1 MYKSTK
7 GGPMDLPYFDL
18 TGRVAI
24 ITGGATGIGRG
35 IAEGLADAGASI
47 VLAARRIEKCEEA
60 CKEITKRTGVR
71 ALAHKCDITK
81 NDQIETLV
89 KDVAEDLGHID
100 ILVNNSGVGGNERP
114 ILEMTDKDWTTVVDT
129 NLKGAFSLSKAV
141 VKKMIERGKGGKII
155 NVISIG
161 SLIGWPNM
169 SAYCASKGGC
179 LQLTKVMALEWA
191 RYDIQANAILPGYF
205 ETPMNKEF
213 FETEPGK
220 KAIKSSIPVR
230 RIGQIE
236 EMRGVAILLASEAS
250 SFMTGSAVV
259 VDGGHTCW

>member
-1 MYKSTK
+1 
-7 GGPMDLPYFDL
+7 MDLPYFDL

-71 ALAHKCDITK
+71 ALAHQCDITK

-89 KDVAEDLGHID
+89 KDVAADLGHID

-114 ILEMTDKDWTTVVDT
+114 ILEMTDEDWTTVVDT
-129 NLKGAFSLSKAV
+129 NLKGAFSLSKTV

-205 ETPMNKEF
+205 ETPMNKDF